1 MRPASGCRATPRCPP
16 ACRWS
21 PRWLYLW
28 RPAQWCWSACHPRG
42 CPLPTCQPAPES
54 KPTCSR
60 RRSFYQAREHFEA
73 AQPPGPGT
81 LADPGALEVRM
92 SEDHL
97 SRGAAVEQLHG
108 NQRLA
113 TELLTGL
120 LREAFPGPR
129 EDQFLRRLHL
139 AECALADVLAVR
151 QWNLDDVTAAGPNVE
166 FHIWDCAWER
176 PCTSILPVVRVGSR
190 PPRPFRAALET
201 HGGAASGISGS
212 AGEFVILHSPDF
224 EFFQDKRTGRRIGF
238 PRIAGTARSIPKRS
252 AWAAPP
258 GGSDGR
264 APSCAG
270 RSGGRLPEPAG
281 AWTPRAATS
290 DTARPVR

>member
-1 MRPASGCRATPRCPP
+1 MVSSMAVPLETSAMVLVSLPP
-16 ACRWS
+16 V
-21 PRWLYLW
+21 
-28 RPAQWCWSACHPRG
+28 G

-60 RRSFYQAREHFEA
+60 QRSFQQAREHFEA

-81 LADPGALEVRM
+81 LADLGALEVRM

-120 LREAFPGPR
+120 LREAFPGPC

-151 QWNLDDVTAAGPNVE
+151 KWNLDDVTAAWPNVE
-166 FHIWDCAWER
+166 FHIFG
-176 PCTSILPVVRVGSR
+176 IVRGNVLAH
-190 PPRPFRAALET
+190 P
-201 HGGAASGISGS
+201 
-212 AGEFVILHSPDF
+212 
-224 EFFQDKRTGRRIGF
+224 FFQLFALGPGRPDPF
-238 PRIAGTARSIPKRS
+238 
-252 AWAAPP
+252 
-258 GGSDGR
+258 
-264 APSCAG
+264 
-270 RSGGRLPEPAG
+270 
-281 AWTPRAATS
+281 
-290 DTARPVR
+290 